1 MIDFI
6 KKLLLVA
13 KKNTILV
20 VCNRLSKITHFVTT
34 TKRTLVE
41 ELVWS
46 FRDNIQKLYRLL
58 ESIMLDS
65 ELQFTAEMMK
75 KLNKMVRIET
85 KLLTSV
91 TNFIQLVSSQQ
102 VD

>member
-6 KKLLLVA
+6 TKLLLVA
-13 KKNTILV
+13 KKNIILV

-41 ELVWS
+41 ELAWS

-65 ELQFTAEMMK
+65 ELQLTAEMMK

>member
-1 MIDFI
+1 
-6 KKLLLVA
+6 
-13 KKNTILV
+13 
-20 VCNRLSKITHFVTT
+20 
-34 TKRTLVE
+34 
-41 ELVWS
+41 
-46 FRDNIQKLYRLL
+46 
-58 ESIMLDS
+58 MLDS
-65 ELQFTAEMMK
+65 ELQLTAEMMK